1 MRGSAAVAVLLLT
14 SEPAVILRFDHLQ
27 RYPRV
32 FRTMTGLTVT
42 EFAALWTDLQPRFQ
56 ATRRARAHRPGRRRE
71 PGGGPHFILDARD
84 QVLTTI
90 VWLRQYPTHEA
101 LGFFFGVSDS
111 TARRVLIDVLPIL
124 EAAGKDSMRL
134 PDPGKAR
141 RKTVDGLLAETPE
154 LAVVIDSF
162 EQRVQRPRLPK
173 EAAAGGDQRATAPG
187 GSTTTAADGNTTT
200 TPAASAAKDE
210 RHPDTWYSGKKKQ
223 HTIKS
228 QVAVD
233 ETTGCLAD
241 VSDSVPG
248 PTADIKLLQASGLM
262 ERLPEGV
269 GALGDLAY
277 VGIDDLHAGAQGATP
292 RRKPRGQPRP
302 EQDVIFNRAFAKRR
316 IVVEHSIRRL
326 RCYQALA
333 QTDRQHRQQ
342 HGSRVRAV
350 AGLVNHQIR
359 HRKDS

>member
-1 MRGSAAVAVLLLT
+1 M
-14 SEPAVILRFDHLQ
+14 ILRFDHLQ
-27 RYPRV
+27 RFPRV
-32 FRTMTGLTVT
+32 FRTMTGLTVP
-42 EFAALWTDLQPRFQ
+42 EFDALWTGLQPRLQ
-56 ATRRARAHRPGRRRE
+56 AVRRARGQRPGRRRA
-71 PGGGPHFILDARD
+71 PGGGPPFTLDARD
-84 QVLTTI
+84 QALVTI

-111 TARRVLIDVLPIL
+111 TARRVLVDVLPIL
-124 EAAGKDSMRL
+124 EAAGQDSMRL

-141 RKTVDGLLAETPE
+141 RKTIDALLAQTPE

-162 EQRVQRPRLPK
+162 EQRVQRPRRSK
-173 EAAAGGDQRATAPG
+173 DDAAA
-187 GSTTTAADGNTTT
+187 AADSSTQATSGSNTMRPET
-200 TPAASAAKDE
+200 SATKDE

-233 ETTGCLAD
+233 ETTGCIVD

-262 ERLPEGV
+262 ARLPEGV
-269 GALGDLAY
+269 GGLGDLAY
-277 VGIDDLHAGAQGATP
+277 VGIGDLAPAGRGATP

-302 EQDVIFNRAFAKRR
+302 EQDVAYNRAFAQRR
-316 IVVEHSIRRL
+316 IVVEHGIRRL

-333 QTDRQHRQQ
+333 QTDRQHRRQ
-342 HGSRVRAV
+342 HRSRVRAV

-359 HRKDS
+359 HRQRS

>member
-1 MRGSAAVAVLLLT
+1 MRGSAAVAVLLHA
-14 SEPAVILRFDHLQ
+14 SEPAVILRYDHLQ
-27 RYPRV
+27 RFPRV
-32 FRTMTGLTVT
+32 FRTMTGLTVP
-42 EFAALWTDLQPRFQ
+42 EFDALWTDLQPRFQ
-56 ATRRARAHRPGRRRE
+56 AARRDRAQRPGRRRA
-71 PGGGPHFILDARD
+71 PGGGPHFLLDARD
-84 QVLTTI
+84 QALVTI

-111 TARRVLIDVLPIL
+111 TARRVIVNVLPIL

-141 RKTVDGLLAETPE
+141 RKTVAVLLAETPD

-162 EQRVQRPRLPK
+162 EQRVQRPRLLK
-173 EAAAGGDQRATAPG
+173 EAAAGGADRSTQPPGGQNTTATD
-187 GSTTTAADGNTTT
+187 GSTTTPAD
-200 TPAASAAKDE
+200 ASAAKEE

-233 ETTGCLAD
+233 ETTGCIVD

-262 ERLPEGV
+262 ERLPAGV

-277 VGIDDLHAGAQGATP
+277 VGLDDLHPTARGATP
-292 RRKPRGQPRP
+292 RRKPLMTPT
-302 EQDVIFNRAFAKRR
+302 DV
-316 IVVEHSIRRL
+316 
-326 RCYQALA
+326 
-333 QTDRQHRQQ
+333 
-342 HGSRVRAV
+342 
-350 AGLVNHQIR
+350 
-359 HRKDS
+359 

>member
-1 MRGSAAVAVLLLT
+1 MRGSAAVAVHLLA
-14 SEPAVILRFDHLQ
+14 SESAVILRFDHLH
-27 RYPRV
+27 RYLRV

-42 EFAALWTDLQPRFQ
+42 EFDALWTDLQPRFQ
-56 ATRRARAHRPGRRRE
+56 TARRARAHRPGRRRV
-71 PGGGPHFILDARD
+71 PGGGPPFKLDARD
-84 QVLTTI
+84 QVLATI

-111 TARRVLIDVLPIL
+111 TARRVLAVVLPIL

-141 RKTVDGLLAETPE
+141 RKTVDVLLAETPE

-162 EQRVQRPRLPK
+162 EQRVQRPRRPQQ
-173 EAAAGGDQRATAPG
+173 AAAPGADSGPTATG
-187 GSTTTAADGNTTT
+187 GSNP
-200 TPAASAAKDE
+200 TPLQASSAKE
-210 RHPDTWYSGKKKQ
+210 GRHPDTWYSGKKKQ

-262 ERLPEGV
+262 GRLPEGV

-277 VGIDDLHAGAQGATP
+277 VGLDDLHPTARGATP
-292 RRKPRGQPRP
+292 RRKPRGKPRP
-302 EQDVIFNRAFAKRR
+302 EQDASYNRAFARRR

-333 QTDRQHRQQ
+333 QTDRQHRRQ
-342 HGSRVRAV
+342 HSSRVRAV

-359 HRKDS
+359 HRKES

>member
-1 MRGSAAVAVLLLT
+1 M
-14 SEPAVILRFDHLQ
+14 ILRFDHLQ
-27 RYPRV
+27 RFPRV
-32 FRTMTGLTVT
+32 FRTMTGLTVA
-42 EFAALWTDLQPRFQ
+42 EFDALWTDLQPRLQ
-56 ATRRARAHRPGRRRE
+56 AARRARGQRPGRRRA
-71 PGGGPHFILDARD
+71 PGGGPPFTSGARD
-84 QVLTTI
+84 QALVTI

-124 EAAGKDSMRL
+124 EAAGQDSMRL

-141 RKTVDGLLAETPE
+141 RKTVDALLAQTPE

-162 EQRVQRPRLPK
+162 EQRVQRPRRPK
-173 EAAAGGDQRATAPG
+173 GAAAAGAGSSTPTAPG
-187 GSTTTAADGNTTT
+187 GNTP
-200 TPAASAAKDE
+200 TPPGASATKDE

-233 ETTGCLAD
+233 ETTGCLVD

-262 ERLPEGV
+262 ARLPEGV
-269 GALGDLAY
+269 GGLGDLAY
-277 VGIDDLHAGAQGATP
+277 VGIDDLAPAGRGAAP
-292 RRKPRGQPRP
+292 RRKPRGKPRP
-302 EQDVIFNRAFAKRR
+302 EQDVASNRAFAKRR
-316 IVVEHSIRRL
+316 IVVEHGIRRL

-333 QTDRQHRQQ
+333 QTDRQHRRQ
-342 HGSRVRAV
+342 HRSRVRAV
-350 AGLVNHQIR
+350 AGLVNHQTR
-359 HRKDS
+359 HRQRS